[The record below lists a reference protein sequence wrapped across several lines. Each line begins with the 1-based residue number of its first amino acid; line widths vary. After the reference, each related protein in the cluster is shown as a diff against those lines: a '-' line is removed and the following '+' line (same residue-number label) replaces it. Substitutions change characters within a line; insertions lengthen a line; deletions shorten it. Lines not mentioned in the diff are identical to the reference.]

1 MKAFVFTDASL
12 SSRAGQFVWLSLD
25 GENPRNAAVVKRLK
39 VSAYPTLF
47 VIDPASE
54 QVAIRWLGG
63 ATLPQLGTLLE
74 SGRAAIKSGR
84 SGLDAQL
91 SLADSLYGVE
101 DYAGG
106 AKMYEAV
113 LAAAPGDWS
122 QRDRVMDAYLNSLS
136 NTDQHERVVKLA
148 KERGSQ
154 VGRST
159 AGFSMA
165 TFGLGD
171 AMQLPKENPERAAL
185 IADFEKQ
192 VLSMVR
198 DPAIV
203 LSADDRSGGYIEL
216 MDARDDAG
224 DKEGK
229 AKIAA
234 EWSAF
239 LDGEAAKAKTPE
251 QRAVFDPHRLS
262 AYIEIGHAEKAIPM
276 LQQSEKDFPDDYN
289 PPQRLAIA
297 YNELKRY
304 EEGLAASD
312 RAMKKAYGP
321 RKLRL
326 YSTRTDLYLGKGD
339 STAARQTV
347 SQALQYAQ
355 GLPEGQRSDRT
366 IASLQK
372 RLTDMGGTPAP
383 PPVGASTK

>member
-1 MKAFVFTDASL
+1 MRAFVFTDPSL
-12 SSRAGQFVWLSLD
+12 SSRAGQFVWLALD
-25 GENPRNAAVVKRLK
+25 GENARNAAVIKRLR
-39 VSAYPTLF
+39 VSAYPTFF
-47 VIDPASE
+47 VLDPSSE

-63 ATLPQLGTLLE
+63 ATVPQVSTLLDN
-74 SGRAAIKSGR
+74 GLAAIQTGR
-84 SGLDAQL
+84 SGLDSQL
-91 SLADSLYGVE
+91 ALADSLYGVE

-106 AKMYEAV
+106 AKTYEAV
-113 LAAAPGDWS
+113 LAAAPSDWAP
-122 QRDRVMDAYLNSLS
+122 RDRVMDAYLNSLS

-148 KERGSQ
+148 KERGKQ

-165 TFGLGD
+165 TFGLSD
-171 AMQLPKENPERAAL
+171 ALALPKENPERAAL
-185 IADFEKQ
+185 IADFEKE
-192 VLSMVR
+192 VLSMIR
-198 DPAIV
+198 DPVIV
-203 LSADDRSGGYIEL
+203 LAADDRSGGYIEL

-297 YNELKRY
+297 YNELKRWD
-304 EEGLAASD
+304 EGLAASD

-326 YSTRTDLYLGKGD
+326 FATRTDLYIGRGD
-339 STAARQTV
+339 STAARRTV
-347 SQALQYAQ
+347 GQALSYAQ
-355 GLPEGQRSDRT
+355 ALPDGQRSDRA

-372 RLTDMGGTPAP
+372 RLGEMGGAPAP
-383 PPVGASTK
+383 MRASTK

>member
-1 MKAFVFTDASL
+1 MKAYVFTDASL
-12 SSRAGQFVWLSLD
+12 SRHAGQFVWLALD
-25 GENPRNAAVVKRLK
+25 FENSRNAAVVKRLK
-39 VSAYPTLF
+39 VSGLPTFF
-47 VIDPASE
+47 VLDPTTE
-54 QVAIRWLGG
+54 RVAIRWLGG
-63 ATLPQLGTLLE
+63 MTLPQVGTLLE
-74 SGRAAIKSGR
+74 SGLAAVQSGR
-84 SGLDAQL
+84 SGVEAQL
-91 SLADSLYGVE
+91 ALADSLYGVE

-106 AKMYEAV
+106 AKMYEAA
-113 LAAAPGDWS
+113 LAMAPADWA
-122 QRDRVMDAYLNSLS
+122 QKDRVMDAYLNSLS
-136 NTDQHERVVKLA
+136 NSDQHEKVVELA
-148 KERGSQ
+148 RERGRQ
-154 VGRST
+154 VGRTT

-171 AMQLPKENPERAAL
+171 ALQLPKENPKRAET
-185 IADFEKQ
+185 IADFEKL
-192 VLSMVR
+192 VLAMVR
-198 DPAIV
+198 DPGITLA
-203 LSADDRSGGYIEL
+203 ADDRSGGYIQL

-297 YNELKRY
+297 LHELKRY
-304 EEGLAASD
+304 DEALAASD

-326 YSTRTDLYLGKGD
+326 FATRTDIYLGRGD
-339 STAARQTV
+339 STSARQTV
-347 SQALQYAQ
+347 DEALRYARA
-355 GLPEGQRSDRT
+355 LPEGQRSETT

-372 RLTDMGGTPAP
+372 RLTAIGGQAAP
-383 PPVGASTK
+383 MGASTK

>member
-1 MKAFVFTDASL
+1 MRAYVFTDASL
-12 SSRAGQFVWLSLD
+12 SRHAGQFVWLALD
-25 GENPRNAAVVKRLK
+25 FENSRNAAVVKRLK
-39 VSAYPTLF
+39 VSGLPTFF
-47 VIDPASE
+47 VLDPTTE
-54 QVAIRWLGG
+54 RVAIRWLGG
-63 ATLPQLGTLLE
+63 MTLPQVGTLLE
-74 SGRAAIKSGR
+74 SGLTAVQLAMAPA
-84 SGLDAQL
+84 DWAQ
-91 SLADSLYGVE
+91 
-101 DYAGG
+101 
-106 AKMYEAV
+106 K
-113 LAAAPGDWS
+113 
-122 QRDRVMDAYLNSLS
+122 DRVMDAYLNSLS
-136 NTDQHERVVKLA
+136 NSDQHEKVVELA
-148 KERGSQ
+148 RERGRQ
-154 VGRST
+154 VGRTT

-171 AMQLPKENPERAAL
+171 ALELPKENPKRAET
-185 IADFEKQ
+185 IADFEKL
-192 VLSMVR
+192 VLAMVR
-198 DPAIV
+198 DPGITLA
-203 LSADDRSGGYIEL
+203 ADDRSGGYIQL

-297 YNELKRY
+297 LHELKRY
-304 EEGLAASD
+304 DEALAASD

-326 YSTRTDLYLGKGD
+326 FATRTDIYLGRGD
-339 STAARQTV
+339 STSARQTV
-347 SQALQYAQ
+347 DEALRYARA
-355 GLPEGQRSDRT
+355 LPDGQRSETT

-372 RLTDMGGTPAP
+372 RLTALGGRGAP
-383 PPVGASTK
+383 MGASTK

>member
-1 MKAFVFTDASL
+1 MRAYVFTDASL
-12 SSRAGQFVWLSLD
+12 SSRAGQFVWLALD
-25 GENPRNAAVVKRLK
+25 TENSRNAAVVKRLK
-39 VSAYPTLF
+39 VSGLPTFF
-47 VIDPASE
+47 VLDPTSE

-63 ATLPQLGTLLE
+63 ATLPQVGTLLE
-74 SGRAAIKSGR
+74 SGLAAVKSGR
-84 SGLDAQL
+84 SGMDAQL
-91 SLADSLYGVE
+91 ALADSLYGAE

-106 AKMYEAV
+106 AKMYEAT
-113 LAAAPGDWS
+113 LAAAPADWAP
-122 QRDRVMDAYLNSLS
+122 RDRVMDAYLTSLS
-136 NTDQHERVVKLA
+136 NTDQHEKVVMLA
-148 KERGSQ
+148 KERGKQ

-171 AMQLPKENPERAAL
+171 ALALPKDNPKRAEL
-185 IADFEKQ
+185 IADFEKE
-192 VLSMVR
+192 VLSMIR
-198 DPAIV
+198 DPAIT
-203 LSADDRSGGYIEL
+203 LAADDRSGGYIEL

-304 EEGLAASD
+304 DEGLAASD

-326 YSTRTDLYLGKGD
+326 FATRTDLYVGRSD
-339 STAARQTV
+339 TTAARKTV
-347 SQALQYAQ
+347 DEALRYAQAL
-355 GLPEGQRSDRT
+355 PDGQRSERT

-372 RLTDMGGTPAP
+372 RLAELSGAP
-383 PPVGASTK
+383 PPVGATAK